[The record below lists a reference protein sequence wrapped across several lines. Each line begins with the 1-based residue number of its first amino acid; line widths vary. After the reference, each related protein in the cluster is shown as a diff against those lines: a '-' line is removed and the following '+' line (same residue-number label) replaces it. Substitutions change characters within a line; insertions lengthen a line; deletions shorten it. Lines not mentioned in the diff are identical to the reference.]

1 MSVVGGVDSGSG
13 RALLR
18 QVQVN
23 LAAWGRWLRRPAR
36 GTAPPRWRSGPV
48 LVAGGLGIAALIVV
62 AMFTIDAPTIIAA
75 RQLSYPVHRLFAV
88 ITDFG
93 KSGWFLWPLGLLLM
107 VIALAA
113 APRLGRIGERV
124 LGAVAVRLTFLF
136 LAIGVPGLFA
146 SLAKNMIGRARPFVG
161 GSANPFLY
169 HPFDWRPAYA
179 SLPSGHTTTAVA
191 AAIAIG
197 ALWPRSRP
205 YLWAYAVVIA
215 VSRLVITAHHPSDV
229 LAGALVGG
237 VGALLVRDWFAA
249 RRLGF
254 AVESDGSVMAMPGP
268 SWQRL
273 KRVAARLFGK

>member
-1 MSVVGGVDSGSG
+1 
-13 RALLR
+13 
-18 QVQVN
+18 
-23 LAAWGRWLRRPAR
+23 
-36 GTAPPRWRSGPV
+36 
-48 LVAGGLGIAALIVV
+48 LGIAALIVV

-88 ITDFG
+88 ITDLG
-93 KSGWFLWPLGLLLM
+93 KSGWFLWPLGLMLI
-107 VIALAA
+107 VIAFAA

-254 AVESDGSVMAMPGP
+254 AVESDGSVMAMSGP

-273 KRVAARLFGK
+273 KRVGARLVGK